1 MKNKTGGMKVFE
13 YATKVSLARPK
24 SKSART
30 TIPKEVMQFLDIEI
44 GDSVNWVVEYQNGET
59 EVKLKKVE

>member
-1 MKNKTGGMKVFE
+1 MKVFE
-13 YATKVSLARPK
+13 YATKVSLARPN

-44 GDSVNWVVEYQNGET
+44 GDSVNWVVEYNDGET
-59 EVKLKKVE
+59 EIKLKKL

>member
-1 MKNKTGGMKVFE
+1 MKVFE

-59 EVKLKKVE
+59 EVKLKK

>member
-1 MKNKTGGMKVFE
+1 MFE

-24 SKSART
+24 SKSGRT